1 VDNSQL
7 SAIQQMYSDVSALW
21 GALMQ
26 CERLMMRINWQR
38 IAAGQAPLFTAAKI
52 DALVAERERMSGV
65 AGKLRDAMPGVAD
78 VAL

>member
-1 VDNSQL
+1 MDNSQL

-26 CERLMMRINWQR
+26 CERLMMRINWQLV
-38 IAAGQAPLFTAAKI
+38 AAGRAPLFTAAKI
-52 DALVAERERMSGV
+52 DALVAEREHMSGA
-65 AGKLRDAMPGVAD
+65 AGKLRDAMPDVRD